1 MSAPQICNAYARP
14 LVSGLLLLDSQKETT
29 HLQES
34 FQNLIGIA
42 SQAII
47 NRQHQNSDTSRPLQ
61 SDPAAVLKAVGE
73 RLRTVASGRYQ
84 VASSEEKRTC
94 IKFDGWLPPESP
106 TDSFESK
113 WIKPGLFEWANGK
126 LRSLLPSE
134 LDDLPSTTHDFPFNQ
149 CNLSI
154 SVKVTLPA
162 SVTPGQMC
170 AGRLADDTP
179 FRFRAP
185 LNATPFQIVTIEIT
199 LDKEPEETAVS
210 LHHLTAVGVD
220 EVTRITRATHSFG
233 ILGEVAVRLPPSDT
247 RIEQKYQRV
256 MERLH

>member
-14 LVSGLLLLDSQKETT
+14 LVSGLLLLDGQKETT

-84 VASSEEKRTC
+84 VASSEEKRIY

-106 TDSFESK
+106 TDSFKSK

-126 LRSLLPSE
+126 LRSLFPSE

-149 CNLSI
+149 SNSPI
-154 SVKVTLPA
+154 SALRLMFRDAQARLGHRFSPPPTPPA
-162 SVTPGQMC
+162 Q
-170 AGRLADDTP
+170 
-179 FRFRAP
+179 
-185 LNATPFQIVTIEIT
+185 TIQRT
-199 LDKEPEETAVS
+199 SKRSKDLMGWSKNSDQK
-210 LHHLTAVGVD
+210 
-220 EVTRITRATHSFG
+220 
-233 ILGEVAVRLPPSDT
+233 PS
-247 RIEQKYQRV
+247 
-256 MERLH
+256 